1 MTQLQMQHYMHINA
15 LGILFQVSN
24 TTPLWHRVSYVK
36 LLKHKQS
43 FVFDKGRNNSPFSR
57 TTF

>member
-24 TTPLWHRVSYVK
+24 TTPLCRVGYVK